1 MQTRASSSQG
11 QNDPLSPSPAQGTQI
26 PALPAPPAPTHCLRQ
41 APGSQGLAEPHPTQ
55 LRIFIVLSLPS
66 PVQAPQGSA
75 PWLFISLGSLLQ
87 IQIKAMKKLGTHL
100 CKNRNCAALILKLSC
115 TVLWLG
121 VRGAGR
127 NEFLTHF
134 SLDIFGLQCLRL
146 PTAHPRGPITVQ
158 PPTRPPLPL
167 PTPRPLPLRTPL
179 PLLPPIPPP
188 QHQPTP
194 PRQPQA
200 IILHPTAGAL
210 RSLPA
215 VPHG

>member
-87 IQIKAMKKLGTHL
+87 IQIKAMYIYCSILKVVSKFCDGQLIISQHFFHYYFPCIYLTYSIL
-100 CKNRNCAALILKLSC
+100 FSFMIIRIIAVVTILTSFLANYVMYIFNCAF
-115 TVLWLG
+115 T
-121 VRGAGR
+121 
-127 NEFLTHF
+127 N
-134 SLDIFGLQCLRL
+134 
-146 PTAHPRGPITVQ
+146 
-158 PPTRPPLPL
+158 
-167 PTPRPLPLRTPL
+167 
-179 PLLPPIPPP
+179 
-188 QHQPTP
+188 
-194 PRQPQA
+194 
-200 IILHPTAGAL
+200 
-210 RSLPA
+210 
-215 VPHG
+215 